1 MPIRRLILV
10 RHGETEGES
19 SIRYFGSTDVELSAQ
34 GRDQMRAIAGKLGH
48 LEPDLYLASTL
59 RRSWGAA
66 SMVSGGASVRIERDL
81 REISFGRWEGLT
93 KEEIQARDP
102 ELFSQ
107 WEAGAEGFDYPGGEP
122 RAAFQERVRACID
135 AVLNAPGH
143 QAIGVLHK
151 GVIREIVQHLTGEAL
166 PADHPELGERVIV
179 TRRMDGSWGLG
190 QNSSDPVGLD
200 NRAA

>member
-10 RHGETEGES
+10 RHGETDGES

-34 GRDQMRAIAGKLGH
+34 GRDQMRQVAGRLGH
-48 LEPDLYLASTL
+48 LEPDLYLASNL
-59 RRSWGAA
+59 RRSWQAA
-66 SMVSGGASVRIERDL
+66 SLVSGGGSVRIERDL

-102 ELFSQ
+102 ELFEQ
-107 WEAGAEGFDYPGGEP
+107 WQSRAEGFDYPGGEP
-122 RAAFQERVRACID
+122 RAAFQQRVQGCID
-135 AVLNAPGH
+135 AVLAAPGH

-151 GVIREIVQHLTGEAL
+151 GVIREIVRHLTGENL
-166 PADHPELGERVIV
+166 EADHPELGERVIV
-179 TRRMDGSWGLG
+179 TRRQDGSWGLG
-190 QNSSDPVGLD
+190 QRSSDPAGLD